1 MKTIKLLASL
11 SLCLLTAACSESDI
25 GRSAERKAIEV
36 MGAMAQKR
44 MSEGGH
50 GGFHATPVAVKRIH
64 ERVWQVQGTGN
75 TQAIQTDEGV
85 VLFDT
90 GLIMQAGEQRK
101 QLKPE
106 LEGPVTHI
114 ILSHSHADHVGG
126 WKVWRERDT
135 VTIAHR
141 EFEEEQRYLT
151 ELADYQHRR
160 NWVMFTWLPKERP
173 QNALM
178 DFRGIVPDIT
188 VGERDYQ
195 FEQGGVNF
203 EVLST
208 PGAEGADNVSLWLP
222 NEKILFTG
230 DTLGPNFPQFP
241 NIFTARGEKIRKPVE
256 YLHTLD
262 KLIALQPEILVP
274 SHRDAISG
282 RDTIVSGLQSIRD
295 AVHYVHQ
302 AVVDGMNAGKTVY
315 ELMESVRLPPEL
327 QLTEEHGKVS
337 WAVRSIWEYYA
348 TWFHFDSPTELYH
361 VPVRELYDDIT
372 ELAGSEALITR
383 ARQYLNDQQALPAL
397 HLAEMILAAESD
409 HKEALELAKQALEQL
424 RHSAKT
430 VSKNTY
436 EYDILSMYIGQI
448 EEQLKAL

>member
-1 MKTIKLLASL
+1 MKTISRF
-11 SLCLLTAACSESDI
+11 SICLLCSLTVACSDSGL

-44 MSEGGH
+44 MAEGGH
-50 GGFHATPVAVKRIH
+50 GGFHSTPIAVKQIN
-64 ERVWQVQGTGN
+64 ERVWQVQGTAN
-75 TQAIQTDEGV
+75 TQAIQTDDGV

-90 GLIMQAGEQRK
+90 GLIIQAGEQRK
-101 QLKPE
+101 QLAPK

-126 WKVWRERDT
+126 WKLWREPETIT
-135 VTIAHR
+135 VAHR
-141 EFEEEQRYLT
+141 EFAEEQRYLT

-173 QNALM
+173 KNKLM
-178 DFRGIVPDIT
+178 DFRGIEADIT
-188 VGERDYQ
+188 VGEQDYH
-195 FEQGGVNF
+195 FEQGGVRF

-222 NEKILFTG
+222 DDKILFTG

-256 YLHTLD
+256 YLYSLD

-274 SHRDAISG
+274 SHRDPIVG
-282 RDTIVSGLQSIRD
+282 RETIVSGLQTIRD
-295 AVHYVHQ
+295 AVDYVHQ
-302 AVVDGMNAGKTVY
+302 AVVDGMNEGKTVY
-315 ELMESVRLPPEL
+315 ELMASVSLPPEL

-361 VPVRELYDDIT
+361 VPVRSLYSDIADM
-372 ELAGSEALITR
+372 AGSDALL
-383 ARQYLNDQQALPAL
+383 AKAEQYLSDGQPLRAL
-397 HLAEMILAAESD
+397 HLTEMVLAQESD
-409 HKEALELAKQALEQL
+409 HRNALQIAKHALEQL
-424 RHSAKT
+424 REEARTGSM
-430 VSKNTY
+430 NTY
-436 EYDILSMYIGQI
+436 EYDILSMYI
-448 EEQLKAL
+448 EQTEKQLEGL